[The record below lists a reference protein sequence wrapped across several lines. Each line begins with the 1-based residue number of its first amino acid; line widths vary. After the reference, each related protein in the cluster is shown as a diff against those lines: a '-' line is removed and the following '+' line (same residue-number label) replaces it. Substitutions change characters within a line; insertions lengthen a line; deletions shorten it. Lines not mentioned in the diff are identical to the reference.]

1 MAETKVTERIISGTG
16 VLRLPPLESAVR
28 YYSVLVD
35 VIRLPVDIDRSF
47 KYSPFRQRFA
57 TVTALRD
64 KYVIDEFFVNYT
76 NCRYDYLINEPGQ
89 VLLALKCSHKQILS
103 LLSNSG
109 TPEASVIEEFSNLSM
124 LWNELRFCCHSNTAL
139 KVSLYQDLY
148 DECSDSYREKSPPP
162 PPPPP
167 TPSPANVPIQDIS
180 PPYEDGDDV
189 TSKYPEDEYFEPEPP
204 EFPQGQPCQKYQIV
218 VCARANGAANPGCL
232 DPRFVWGEISFIG
245 IPPENPFV
253 IVVTCRGLAEA
264 PWQNCRETSVTEVLT
279 SFSGGFVQG
288 SVTYTITPI

>member
-57 TVTALRD
+57 TVTALRNG
-64 KYVIDEFFVNYT
+64 YVIDEFFVNYT

-89 VLLALKCSHKQILS
+89 VLLALKCAHKQSLS

-109 TPEASVIEEFSNLSM
+109 TPETSVIEEFSNLSM
-124 LWNELRFCCHSNTAL
+124 IWSELRFCCHSNTGL
-139 KVSLYQDLY
+139 RVSLYRELY
-148 DECSDSYREKSPPP
+148 DQCSDDYREKAPPP

-167 TPSPANVPIQDIS
+167 VPSDSNVPIQDVS
-180 PPYEDGDDV
+180 PPYVDDDDV
-189 TSKYPEDEYFEPEPP
+189 TSKYPDDEYFQPEPP
-204 EFPQGQPCQKYQIV
+204 EFPIGNQCAGYDVTVSGTV
-218 VCARANGAANPGCL
+218 VAGGLVQTNSIAVFGKVEFVGL
-232 DPRFVWGEISFIG
+232 DPS
-245 IPPENPFV
+245 NPNQ
-253 IVVTCRGLAEA
+253 IIVTCYGDLLAPGA
-264 PWQNCRETSVTEVLT
+264 FCRSTPITYVLLG
-279 SFSGGFVQG
+279 SSSGYVSG
-288 SVTYTITPI
+288 SVTYTVTPR